1 MAQQYD
7 VVIKG
12 TGMGVGDKALT
23 DNLMKGFI
31 HTLTTKENLPT
42 HIIFYGEGVKL
53 TTTGSGS
60 LEDLR
65 FLEGKGVK
73 ILSCG
78 ICVDYSE
85 LSDDLEVGGI
95 TTMAEVVEI
104 FSNSS
109 SVVEP

>member
-1 MAQQYD
+1 MSGKYD

-12 TGMGVGDKALT
+12 TGLGIGEKALT

-31 HTLTTKENLPT
+31 HTLTTKEKLPE

-53 TTTGSGS
+53 TSTGSICLDDLKE
-60 LEDLR
+60 LEA
-65 FLEGKGVK
+65 KGVK

-78 ICVDYSE
+78 ICVDYYE

-95 TTMAEVVEI
+95 TTMSEVVDI
-104 FSNSS
+104 FSNSD
-109 SVVEP
+109 SVIEP